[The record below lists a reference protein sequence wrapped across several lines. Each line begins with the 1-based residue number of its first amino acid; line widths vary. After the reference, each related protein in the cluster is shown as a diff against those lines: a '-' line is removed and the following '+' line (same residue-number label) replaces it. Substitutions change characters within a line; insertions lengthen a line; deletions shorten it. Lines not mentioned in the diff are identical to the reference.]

1 MHDGEK
7 RGGLLSTKEVCMKS
21 KYLWLRVTPDKYEL
35 PVVVA
40 DSLSD
45 LARLCC
51 VSPAAICRGVKEVES
66 GLRKFSVWVRVQD
79 PGEEE
84 V

>member
-1 MHDGEK
+1 MMEVK
-7 RGGLLSTKEVCMKS
+7 GLV
-21 KYLWLRVTPDKYEL
+21 KYFWLRVSPDKYEL
-35 PVVVA
+35 PEAVA

-45 LARLCC
+45 LARLCD

-66 GLRKFSVWVRVQD
+66 GLRKFSVWVRVPD
-79 PGEEE
+79 PGDEE

>member
-1 MHDGEK
+1 MPDGEK
-7 RGGLLSTKEVCMKS
+7 KVGLLSMEKDCMNI
-21 KYLWLRVTPDKYEL
+21 KYLWLRVSPDKYEL
-35 PVVVA
+35 PEAVA

-66 GLRKFSVWVRVQD
+66 GLRKFSVWVRVPD
-79 PGEEE
+79 PDYEE